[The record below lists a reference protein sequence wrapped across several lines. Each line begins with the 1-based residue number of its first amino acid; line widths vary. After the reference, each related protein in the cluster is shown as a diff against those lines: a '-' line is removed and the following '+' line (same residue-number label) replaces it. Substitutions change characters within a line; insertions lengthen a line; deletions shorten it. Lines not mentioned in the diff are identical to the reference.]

1 MDLAHPA
8 SPSLVRLVRDGARAT
23 ILIDRPEKKNALNE
37 AMWLGFRTVADEIA
51 ADRDIA
57 VVTVTGSGGAF
68 CAGADI
74 SDFIALSQ
82 ASDDR
87 RRAFGDAVQGG
98 EEAVAAL
105 PQPTVAR
112 VEGPC
117 VGGGVQ
123 ILLACDI
130 RIAADDARFGVTP
143 AKLGLAY
150 PPASVRRL
158 ARTVG
163 RSAAKDLLFT
173 GRPIGAQEA
182 LAIGLVDRVVPAAK
196 LDSEIE
202 SLLAQIGA
210 NSRFSLAASKQM
222 VDALDDPRTDP
233 EEIDRLWRSAFAGE
247 DLKEGAKAFVEK
259 RRPAFTWRR

>member
-1 MDLAHPA
+1 MDQTATA
-8 SPSLVRLVRDGARAT
+8 SASSVRLVRDGARAT

-37 AMWLGFRTVADEIA
+37 DAWLGFRSVAGEIA
-51 ADRDIA
+51 ADRKIA
-57 VVTVTGSGGAF
+57 VVTVTGAGGAF

-74 SDFIALSQ
+74 GDFIALSE

-87 RRAFGDAVQGG
+87 RRAFADAVQGG
-98 EEAVAAL
+98 EEAVAAI

-130 RIAADDARFGVTP
+130 RIAAETARFGVTP

-150 PPASVRRL
+150 PPVSVRRL

-173 GRPIGAQEA
+173 GRLIEAREA
-182 LAIGLVDRVVPAAK
+182 LAIGLVDRIVPAAE
-196 LDSEIE
+196 LDAEIE
-202 SLLAQIGA
+202 ALLAQIEA
-210 NSRFSLAASKQM
+210 NSRFSTTLSKRM
-222 VDALDDPRTDP
+222 VDALDDPRP
-233 EEIDRLWRSAFAGE
+233 ASEEIHRLWLSAFSGE
-247 DLKEGAKAFVEK
+247 DLKEGARAFVEK
-259 RRPAFTWRR
+259 RRPAFTWRG